1 MNESIH
7 AQCIRIINKL
17 QLVWQYPVITELT
30 VCNQQHNNPTYI
42 GLPWATI
49 IDKQIDI
56 NQVYSIICRY
66 IRIQPTIQKY
76 STCCQHVSYK
86 QLIPLFVRLGIT
98 HLYISHKIIGLDV
111 LNNIRLYALPLYAVN
126 IEDDERNILYKT
138 LTSYTAET
146 THSTL
151 LQKKREYIYCFM
163 GAYNHRWYLST
174 IRNKI
179 FTMKHPSNTFI
190 KNTEEWHFENIVY
203 GKQVGKW
210 NFDTTKEQ
218 KNKIKLD
225 IYNTIL
231 SKSRYSLCPSGTG
244 PNSIR
249 FWESLAFGS
258 IPILL
263 ADTLELPEHPLWDQA
278 IIRLNENKVD
288 TIPTIV
294 SLITK
299 EKEEHMRKKCLQIY
313 DDFKD
318 TFIPTIK

>member
-1 MNESIH
+1 MNEPIR

-17 QLVWQYPVITELT
+17 PVGWQYPVITELT
-30 VCNQQHNNPTYI
+30 MYNQQQNNPTYI
-42 GLPWATI
+42 GLPWASI
-49 IDKQIDI
+49 IDKQIDL
-56 NQVYSIICRY
+56 NWVYRTICNH
-66 IRIQPTIQKY
+66 IHIHPTTKKY

-86 QLIPLFVRLGIT
+86 QLIPLFVQLGIT
-98 HLYISHKIIGLDV
+98 DLYISHKIKGLNV
-111 LNNIRLYALPLYAVN
+111 LNNIRLHALPLYAVN
-126 IEDDERNILYKT
+126 IEDNERNTLYKT
-138 LTSYTAET
+138 LTSYTSET
-146 THSTL
+146 NQSTL
-151 LQKKREYIYCFM
+151 LHKKREYAYCFM
-163 GAYNHRWYLST
+163 GAYNSKWYLSA